1 MQSSFLWNNANN
13 EIQTATLVSDDR
25 SYQKASFF
33 LLANERAA
41 SKLELSITALSSI
54 GVSCGPPQKSKWA
67 IMILTK
73 GIFVILKDV
82 CKLCTDCRFWYLPH
96 PCQHSWPQAYSLSE
110 KLKFRD
116 CYVLPKTRYAGD
128 HIGSGENG
136 CSDHLCKMEL
146 DVILFWN
153 LDIRLEA
160 DGLTVELA
168 VMQTSL
174 KSSSQLSYNILWKW
188 SEQRRENSKQTWRS
202 QTLFYLKTESFL
214 ICFLST
220 LKTKGK

>member
-1 MQSSFLWNNANN
+1 MIEVIKKL
-13 EIQTATLVSDDR
+13 L
-25 SYQKASFF
+25 FF

-54 GVSCGPPQKSKWA
+54 AVSCGPPQKSKWA

-73 GIFVILKDV
+73 RIFVILKYV
-82 CKLCTDCRFWYLPH
+82 CELCTDCRFWYLPH
-96 PCQHSWPQAYSLSE
+96 PPQHSWPQAYSLSE

-116 CYVLPKTRYAGD
+116 CYVLPKTRYEGG
-128 HIGSGENG
+128 HIGSDENG
-136 CSDHLCKMEL
+136 FSDHPCKMKL

-153 LDIRLEA
+153 LDIRLEVY
-160 DGLTVELA
+160 GLTIELA

-174 KSSSQLSYNILWKW
+174 KSSSHFSWVTISFGSGRNNVAKIVNK
-188 SEQRRENSKQTWRS
+188 TWRS
-202 QTLFYLKTESFL
+202 QTLFLLKTESFL

-220 LKTKGK
+220 QKTKIK